1 MYSVYKHTCPNGKVY
16 IGITR
21 GAVNRRWK
29 NGKGYSMQP
38 LFNRAIVKYGW
49 DNIQHEIL
57 CENLTEEEAK
67 QKEVDLISFY
77 KSNDSQYGYNCTAGG
92 DGKSGVATSEET
104 KERLRA
110 AALGKKP
117 DGETRKRMSEA
128 QRRRFS
134 RNPRFV
140 SEETRQKMSMS
151 RKGIASPNKG
161 KFGALNKTSKRIVM
175 YSIDGVLL
183 GEYGSI
189 QEAGRLHGVS
199 HADISKCCS
208 FKRKTAGG
216 YIWRFADDCKNE
228 RIS

>member
-16 IGITR
+16 IGITC

-49 DNIQHEIL
+49 GNIHHEIL
-57 CENLTEEEAK
+57 FENLTEEEAK

-77 KSNDSQYGYNCTAGG
+77 KSNDPQYGYNCTAGG
-92 DGKSGVATSEET
+92 DGKSGVVVSEET
-104 KERLRA
+104 KEKLRRS
-110 AALGKKP
+110 LMGKKHS
-117 DGETRKRMSEA
+117 DETKIKMSVSQRERFRK
-128 QRRRFS
+128 Q
-134 RNPRFV
+134 PHIV
-140 SEETRQKMSMS
+140 SEETRRKISVS
-151 RKGIASPNKG
+151 RKGIVSPNKG

-175 YSIDGVLL
+175 YSIDGILL

-189 QEAGRLHGVS
+189 QEAGRMHGVS

-216 YIWRFADDCKNE
+216 FVWRFADDCKNE
-228 RIS
+228 WIS

>member
-16 IGITR
+16 IGITC

-49 DNIQHEIL
+49 GNIHHEIL
-57 CENLTEEEAK
+57 FENLTEEEAK

-77 KSNDSQYGYNCTAGG
+77 KSNDPQYGYNCTAGG
-92 DGKSGVATSEET
+92 DGKSGVVTSEET
-104 KERLRA
+104 KEKLRV

-117 DGETRKRMSEA
+117 DSETRKRMSEA
-128 QRRRFS
+128 QRERFS

-140 SEETRQKMSMS
+140 SEETRQKMSVS